1 MRAIHNTPIPDD
13 SGEFPIPDDC
23 SCDGGAILCAPCRK
37 VIADDLARQR
47 EERAWLNRVQ
57 CWECGE
63 VPISGACP
71 HGCDDDPKRK

>member
-13 SGEFPIPDDC
+13 SGEFPIPEGC
-23 SCDGGAILCAPCRK
+23 SCDGLTLCEPCQE
-37 VIADDLARQR
+37 VSTADLAEQER
-47 EERAWLNRVQ
+47 EREWASRVQ

-71 HGCDDDPKRK
+71 HGCDDKV

>member
-37 VIADDLARQR
+37 VIADDIAEQDREREWLATTT
-47 EERAWLNRVQ
+47 E
-57 CWECGE
+57 
-63 VPISGACP
+63 
-71 HGCDDDPKRK
+71 